1 MDGGFTRNI
10 DEVIRNINNAEII
23 SIMFPVLGKS
33 LVLDVRYTADEG
45 PMAVVVPMVGSPE
58 ERSRSIQRMRPGFPR
73 PKELALVPWTL
84 YVDSLVRLGIWD
96 SIMKRFI
103 ESGHGEAIKACERAL
118 DELRR
123 LEREEITSAIRGDN
137 YQTIW
142 SREG

>member
-10 DEVIRNINNAEII
+10 DEVIRNINSAEIV

-33 LVLDVRYTADEG
+33 LVL
-45 PMAVVVPMVGSPE
+45 E
-58 ERSRSIQRMRPGFPR
+58 ERFRSIQRMRPGFPR

-103 ESGHGEAIKACERAL
+103 DSGHGEAIKACEQAL

-137 YQTIW
+137 YKTIW